1 MRVNE
6 LRFRELIEY
15 ISVFWGNTEAKLTKW
30 ERGRTLPMIPTVYLL
45 VDDKDTIVYVGQTS
59 CLRRRIAQHVSSPR
73 KEKLSWA
80 SVYCFSPQVMSQ
92 HRRLQ
97 IETVLAALAIPKGNR
112 LIALRRTRYDNWR
125 EVRWS
130 VSRWKD
136 AKRTD

>member
-1 MRVNE
+1 MKITE
-6 LRFRELIEY
+6 LRFKELIEY
-15 ISVFWGNTEAKLTKW
+15 LSVFWSNTEDKLMKW

-45 VDDKDTIVYVGQTS
+45 VDEKDNIVYVGQTS

-80 SVYCFSPQVMSQ
+80 AVYCFSPQVMSQ

-97 IETVLAALAIPKGNR
+97 LETVIAALAVPKGNS
-112 LIALRRTRYDNWR
+112 LIALRRTRYNNWR

-130 VSRWKD
+130 VRRWKD
-136 AKRTD
+136 AKSTD